1 MGEAARPLFFAVD
14 DEPQAQQWY
23 ARLLQAY
30 GDVVVAPSVA
40 AARRQLARRPDVSAA
55 LFDVWLPDGSG
66 LDVLAEFRRLYPT
79 TPAVVVTGHVKGD
92 VVNAAYDLDAGV
104 MSKPFNRD
112 RMQHWVERVIS
123 NNHAPS
129 LLRTPEADA
138 LGERVEVLRVLFAR
152 HPCDPRVRYGIG
164 EIVAELKKHPA
175 LYGASAVATAASA
188 IGEALPSLY
197 RHARV
202 AQRWTTREFEAL
214 LARPMADGRG
224 LTWSHLVSLAGVSAG
239 KLYDRIVEQTL
250 SQAWTVR
257 QLDAAL
263 DEAGIAVPVSLG
275 GSD

>member
-1 MGEAARPLFFAVD
+1 MGVAARPLFFAVD
-14 DEPQAQQWY
+14 DEPQAQHWY
-23 ARLLQAY
+23 ARMLRAY

-40 AARRQLARRPDVSAA
+40 AARRQLAKRLEVCAA
-55 LFDVWLPDGSG
+55 LFDVYLPDGSG
-66 LDVLAEFRRLYPT
+66 LDVLAEFRRIYPS

-123 NNHAPS
+123 NHRAPG
-129 LLRTPEADA
+129 LRTPEADA
-138 LGERVEVLRVLFAR
+138 LGERVDALKALFAR
-152 HPCDPRVRYGIG
+152 RPCDARVRYQIG
-164 EIVAELKKHPA
+164 EIVAELKRHPA
-175 LYGASAVATAASA
+175 EYGASAVATAASA

-202 AQRWTTREFEAL
+202 AQRWRAGEFEVL
-214 LARPMADGRG
+214 LSQPMADGRT
-224 LTWSHLVSLAGVSAG
+224 LSWSHLVSLAGVSAG
-239 KLYDRIVEQTL
+239 RLYDRIVQQTL
-250 SQAWTVR
+250 SHSWTVR

-275 GSD
+275 DRAD